1 MNAPAQAAVPPKAP
15 TFAMLRTLA
24 GIATLSGVLVVLVFK
39 LTAPMI
45 EKNQREA
52 IERAI
57 FQVVPGAVSRVDF
70 VVQGDGLKMAEPG
83 DDGEMVYAAYDK
95 EGRFK
100 GMALQ
105 AAQQGYQD
113 VIKMLYG
120 YDPSCQCITGI
131 KILKMTETPGLGD
144 KIAFDPAF
152 LANFEALDSRLDA
165 AGSGLANP
173 IVAVKHGAKTEAW
186 QIDSISGATVSSV
199 AVARGLNK
207 SAQRL
212 APVLMRHLGLLETEG
227 AQRAK
232 EQAAEAAEAA
242 KAAKAAEQTS
252 G

>member
-1 MNAPAQAAVPPKAP
+1 MNTPAQAAMPPKTP
-15 TFAMLRTLA
+15 TLAMLRTLG

-39 LTAPMI
+39 LTEPMI
-45 EKNQREA
+45 EQNQREA

-57 FQVVPGAVSRVDF
+57 YQVVPGAVSRVDF
-70 VVQGDGLKMAEPG
+70 VLRGTSLQRAGPD
-83 DDGEMVYAAYDK
+83 DDGERLYAAYDA
-95 EGRFK
+95 EGRLK
-100 GMALQ
+100 GLALK

-120 YDPSCQCITGI
+120 YDPSCQCITGL

-152 LANFEALDSRLDA
+152 LANFEALDARVNTP
-165 AGSGLANP
+165 GSGLSHP
-173 IVAVKHGAKTEAW
+173 IEAVKSGTKTQAW

-199 AVARGLNK
+199 AVGRGLNK

-212 APVLMRHLGLLETEG
+212 APVIMRHLDLL
-227 AQRAK
+227 
-232 EQAAEAAEAA
+232 
-242 KAAKAAEQTS
+242 KAAGSAQAQAMDTDQTS

>member
-1 MNAPAQAAVPPKAP
+1 MNAPAQAAGPPKAP

-39 LTAPMI
+39 FTAPMI

-70 VVQGDGLKMAEPG
+70 VVQGDDLKLAEPG
-83 DDGEMVYAAYDK
+83 DEGEMVYAAYDK
-95 EGRFK
+95 GGLFK

-113 VIKMLYG
+113 VIKMLFG
-120 YDPSCQCITGI
+120 YDPTCQCITGI

-152 LANFEALDSRLDA
+152 LTNFEALDTSLNAIGD
-165 AGSGLANP
+165 GLANP
-173 IVAVKHGAKTEAW
+173 IVAVKHGAKTKAW

-199 AVARGLNK
+199 AVAKGLNK
-207 SAQRL
+207 SAHRL
-212 APVLMRHLGLLETEG
+212 APVLMRHLDLLKTEG
-227 AQRAK
+227 SKRALA
-232 EQAAEAAEAA
+232 QAAA
-242 KAAKAAEQTS
+242 AAKAAEAAMAED
-252 G
+252 